1 MNGGPS
7 IRSAVDTVQKM
18 HNAYWTDEQI
28 ELAARVSTRL
38 MELTARSAAGDDVS
52 ADMAVVQATAST
64 IAQGE
69 ARIVGSVINGA
80 ITLFLG
86 NVIRTAIF
94 A

>member
-1 MNGGPS
+1 MNS
-7 IRSAVDTVQKM
+7 IKEAVDSVQKL

-38 MELTARSAAGDDVS
+38 MELGAQSAAGTDVS
-52 ADMAVVQATAST
+52 AELTVVQATAAT

-69 ARIVGSVINGA
+69 ARIVGSVVNGA

-86 NVIRTAIF
+86 NVIRA
-94 A
+94 AVLA